1 MEVHSFQGVH
11 NVQEVVC
18 SGEFLSPESEVM
30 FMSLYTVV
38 DKKEVAF
45 VNIPKTE
52 CLTYGGFSSC
62 LIDKHQSRNTKLK
75 TLVLDLPDGGTR
87 KYGCRLTVVRSGR
100 EVEIVSRS
108 VLARR
113 HSKRFDFTPLF
124 RTYASEVC

>member
-18 SGEFLSPESEVM
+18 SGEFLSSESEVM
-30 FMSLYTVV
+30 IMSLYTVS
-38 DKKEVAF
+38 DQKEVAF

-52 CLTYGGFSSC
+52 CLTYGAFSSC
-62 LIDKHQSRNTKLK
+62 LIDKRRSRKTKLK
-75 TLVLDLPDGGTR
+75 TLVLDLPEGGSR
-87 KYGCRLTVVRSGR
+87 KYGCRLTVVRFGR

-113 HSKRFDFTPLF
+113 HSKPF
-124 RTYASEVC
+124 